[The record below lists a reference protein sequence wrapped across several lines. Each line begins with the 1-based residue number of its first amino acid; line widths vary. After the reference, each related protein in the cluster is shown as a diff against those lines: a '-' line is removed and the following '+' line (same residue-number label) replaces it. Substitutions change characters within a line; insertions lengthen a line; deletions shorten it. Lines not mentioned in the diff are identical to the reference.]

1 MTVLRLYQRNG
12 HKPAHQ
18 EEGYRYS
25 DLMRDYFGREA
36 NESSFTNP
44 RVNIVENKDSW
55 ELNFA
60 LPGVNKEDININVE
74 KDFLTVSHKISEKEE
89 EGFSYNRKE
98 FDFRGF
104 ERSFNLPE
112 SVNTEKIKAK
122 MDNGILTVHLPKK
135 DDAIDK
141 GPREIKIS

>member
-12 HKPAHQ
+12 HTPAK
-18 EEGYRYS
+18 EENAYRYS
-25 DLMRDYFGREA
+25 DLMNDFFGMGDYRT
-36 NESSFTNP
+36 SSSTP
-44 RVNIVENKDSW
+44 RVNIIENKDSW
-55 ELNFA
+55 ELSFA
-60 LPGVNKEDININVE
+60 LPGVSKEEININVE
-74 KDFLTVSHKISEKEE
+74 KEVLTISHNARESAVEE
-89 EGFSYNRKE
+89 YIYNRRE
-98 FDFRGF
+98 FDYNGF

-122 MDNGILTVHLPKK
+122 MDNGILTINLPKK